1 MEECIRE
8 ESQRNG
14 AVEGYSRRR
23 ANEMEHIVTI
33 LASNINELLTKLRRG
48 EERVVAWESWRD
60 ARYN

>member
-1 MEECIRE
+1 
-8 ESQRNG
+8 
-14 AVEGYSRRR
+14 
-23 ANEMEHIVTI
+23 MEHIVTI